1 MSDLLD
7 FDPRFIRTC
16 TFATLHTPG
25 YGTRVTLYN
34 AVESAP
40 FATPLLVSL
49 SAFDQS
55 GVHLGTSAPFLE
67 LAPGQIEKVNV
78 DEILAAMNPGQVLRD
93 VLGVL
98 HLVPE
103 RWLGE
108 EAVKVGRAELMT
120 HVFAT
125 DDFVEFFSYA
135 GDVVTGVAY
144 QTGPM
149 NDSRLSTTR
158 TTTIQAPK
166 VIVSDHVDTIFLL
179 MNPSTGFAYGDT
191 VTLRFKIL
199 DSAGELVTES
209 AVDVPPWSFR
219 LLSARTVL
227 RDGGALD
234 RFAEGGGMGTLFA
247 LAQNGSLVPL
257 SMTRNDE
264 TGAIAVDHTLPPVY
278 YVNKWG
284 GDLRKQGNTR
294 LAEKLFPPQVEVA

>member
-7 FDPRFIRTC
+7 FDPRFVRTC

-34 AVESAP
+34 AVEAAP
-40 FATPLLVSL
+40 FATPLVVSL

-55 GVHLGTSAPFLE
+55 GTHLGTSARFLE
-67 LAPGQIEKVNV
+67 LAPGQIEKVDV
-78 DEILAAMNPGQVLRD
+78 DEILAAMNPGQEMRD

-103 RWLGE
+103 RWLGQ
-108 EAVKVGRAELMT
+108 EAVQIGRPELMT

-125 DDFVEFFSYA
+125 DDFVEFYSYA

-179 MNPSTGFAYGDT
+179 MNPSTGFGYRDT

-199 DSAGELVTES
+199 DSAGVLVTES

-227 RDGGALD
+227 REAGVLD
-234 RFAEGGGMGTLFA
+234 HFEERGGMGTLFA

-284 GDLRKQGNTR
+284 GDLRKQGNSR
-294 LAEKLFPPQVEVA
+294 LAERLFPPHVEAA